1 MKYNK
6 FKKLDIKDRTWP
18 DAQINEAPIWC
29 SVDLRD
35 GNQSLI
41 KPMTLDKKVQFFN
54 LLVEIGF
61 KEIEVGFP
69 SASEVEYEFTRYLI
83 ENNLIPDDVTIQI
96 LTQARE
102 HLIKKSAEA
111 LRGAKNVIVHLYN
124 STSTNQREI
133 VFKKGQKE
141 IIDIALQGV
150 AWIKEY
156 FAGFEGNVRFEY
168 SPESFTQ
175 TELEFARDIC
185 NAVVDA
191 WDPQDDE
198 KVILNL
204 PATVESATPNIYA
217 DQIELMIRSIKRRD
231 QVLISLHAHND
242 RGTATAATELALMAG
257 ADRVEGTL
265 LGNGERT
272 GNVDIV
278 TLGLNMYTQGVDP
291 KLDFSDVDKIVKV
304 VERANEISTNVRH
317 PYVGYLV
324 YTAFSGSHQDAIK
337 KGMEFQKNIDEWRV
351 PYLPIDPKDV
361 GRDYEAIIR
370 INSQSGKGGVSYI
383 LNTNYGYKIP
393 KSMEPIVG
401 KVIQQKSEKVDGVLS
416 EAQILGIFEEN
427 FVNRDDFYC
436 TSDLKINIENSE
448 STVEGNFCVGDES
461 HTKTL
466 TSSGIIDA
474 VSNVFKEL
482 GAEFKIVEYYEHALS
497 IGSDAKAVAY
507 FSIISNDKRYYG
519 VGVGDNI
526 SYASI
531 NALVSA
537 LNIAKMDS

>member
-1 MKYNK
+1 MKYKK
-6 FKKLDIKDRTWP
+6 FEKINITDRTWP
-18 DAQINEAPIWC
+18 NNEIDRAPIWC

-41 KPMTLDKKVQFFN
+41 KPMTLEKKVRFFK

-83 ENNLIPDDVTIQI
+83 DNDLIPDDVTIQI

-111 LRGAKNVIVHLYN
+111 LQGAKNVIVHLYN

-133 VFKKGQKE
+133 VFKKEPKE
-141 IIDIALQGV
+141 IIDIAIQGV
-150 AWIKEY
+150 AWVKEY
-156 FAGFEGNVRFEY
+156 FDGFDGNVGFEY

-175 TELEFARDIC
+175 TELPFASEIC

-191 WDPQDDE
+191 WDPQGDE

-204 PATVESATPNIYA
+204 PATVESSTPNIYA
-217 DQIELMIRSIKRRD
+217 DQIEWMIRNIKRRD
-231 QVLISLHAHND
+231 QVLVSLHAHND
-242 RGTATAATELALMAG
+242 RGTAIAATELALMAG

-278 TLGLNMYTQGVDP
+278 TVGLNMYTQGVDP

-304 VERANEISTNVRH
+304 VESANEISTSVRH

-337 KGMEFQKNIDEWRV
+337 KGMDFQQGKEEWRV

-393 KSMEPIVG
+393 KPMEPYVG
-401 KVIQQKSEKVDGVLS
+401 KVIQQKSDKVDGILS
-416 EAQILGIFEEN
+416 EQQIVEVFEQE
-427 FVNRDDFYC
+427 FVNRRDYYCISNFKISLDD
-436 TSDLKINIENSE
+436 SHS
-448 STVEGNFCVGDES
+448 SVEGEFCVGDDK
-461 HTKTL
+461 HFQQVNAG
-466 TSSGIIDA
+466 GIIDA
-474 VSNVFKEL
+474 VCHGFKQL
-482 GAEFKIVEYYEHALS
+482 GVEFKVVEYFEHALS
-497 IGSDAKAVAY
+497 HGSDAKAAAY
-507 FSIISNDKRYYG
+507 FAIVMNDKTYYG

-526 SYASI
+526 SYASL
-531 NALVSA
+531 NALVSV
-537 LNIAKMDS
+537 LNIAKAG